1 MSNSRELGDLLEQ
14 IRLGEDSQLEFKRVV
29 FENDKIKGPNGDSL
43 SQEIAAFANAIG
55 GRLILGVDDKTRDVV
70 GIPLDRLDAVSIW
83 LELRA

>member
-43 SQEIAAFANAIG
+43 SQKS
-55 GRLILGVDDKTRDVV
+55 RYSLMPSV
-70 GIPLDRLDAVSIW
+70 GA
-83 LELRA
+83 